1 MTTVP
6 PSLDQRNFVF
16 STSTDRRNF
25 IVEVGMGAGVALGRR
40 GVELHGGGY
49 TSMWGG
55 LGIWCV
61 GVGIRDM
68 VWGVVGHGVLVW
80 G

>member
-1 MTTVP
+1 
-6 PSLDQRNFVF
+6 
-16 STSTDRRNF
+16 
-25 IVEVGMGAGVALGRR
+25 MGAGVALGRR